1 MKLISALAATLLLG
15 TTAALAQTTAPAP
28 ASATPSSS
36 APAAKPTAASCKKQA
51 AAKNL
56 TGTDKTQ
63 FVKDCKAGKASS

>member
-1 MKLISALAATLLLG
+1 MKLISALAVTLLLG
-15 TTAALAQTTAPAP
+15 TTVAIAQTSTAPA
-28 ASATPSSS
+28 AAAPSSS

-56 TGTDKTQ
+56 TGADKTQ

>member
-1 MKLISALAATLLLG
+1 MKLISALAVTLLLG
-15 TTAALAQTTAPAP
+15 TTAAIAQSTSTAP
-28 ASATPSSS
+28 ASATPASA
-36 APAAKPTAASCKKQA
+36 APAAKPTAAACKKQA